1 MFDNCEKTDE
11 KINQLV
17 KIEDNLLLAYLFMMR
32 QFLILTLSA
41 TLIILEW
48 WNRVDEGA
56 LCYLKLITNYTSI
69 VNVSFK

>member
-41 TLIILEW
+41 TLIILE
-48 WNRVDEGA
+48 
-56 LCYLKLITNYTSI
+56 
-69 VNVSFK
+69 